1 MAAKKSFMG
10 EREPEAHENKK
21 GAKKEMP
28 KKEMKKDMPKKK
40 KQSTGGVNPPPCK
53 ADLHVLAFGV

>member
-28 KKEMKKDMPKKK
+28 KKEMKKEMPKKK
-40 KQSTGGVNPPPCK
+40 KQ
-53 ADLHVLAFGV
+53 